1 MKKIPIGVEDFR
13 EITEND
19 YCYIDKTKL
28 IEEIIKDGSK
38 VKLFTRPRRFGKTL
52 NMSTLKYF
60 FDIKEAERNRKL
72 FKDLYIEN
80 SPVFSEQGK
89 YPVIFISMKE
99 IKGMTWEEMQIS
111 LKKIFSNLYEEYKF
125 LRENLDERNIEI
137 FDEIWK
143 RKDTDYSDSLNFL
156 NKLLGEYYNEKVVIL
171 IDEYDAPLI
180 SAYEFGYYSEALI
193 FFKGLYG
200 SVLKTNQYLKM
211 GVLTGIVRVA
221 QAGIFSDLNNLKVN
235 TVLNKNY
242 EEYFGLL
249 ENEVEKV
256 LHDYNIEYKTEDVKS
271 WYNGYKFGNVNV
283 YNPWSI
289 LNYIDNKELRAYWVN
304 TSSNVVIKEM
314 LKNSDSRVFKTLE
327 DLFAKKDVPVT
338 ISDNIALG
346 KHLSPSEIWELL
358 LFSGY
363 LTIKDKIDEDE
374 YIVRIPNQEILSF
387 FKKTFL
393 TILFGELQTVKD
405 VKYALFNKDIRG
417 LKKIIE
423 SLVLHAVSFYDKFV
437 EAQDSDC
444 HLHLCLNNHSHSDEF
459 LDYWKNNYQMLLSG
473 FFYALEGI
481 YFVYPNMESGDGR
494 PDIILEPLDKK
505 HPAYI
510 FELKK
515 LKTKAV
521 EKETEK
527 ALEQIEENRYDSVLK
542 RKGISEIIKIG
553 MVFDKKKVEF
563 KI

>member
-1 MKKIPIGVEDFR
+1 MKKIPIGVEDFKKII
-13 EITEND
+13 EEN
-19 YCYIDKTKL
+19 YYYVDKTNL
-28 IEEIIKDGSK
+28 IEKIVKDGAE

-60 FDIKEAERNRKL
+60 FDIKEREKNREL
-72 FKDLYIEN
+72 FKGLYIEN

-99 IKGMTWEEMQIS
+99 IKGITWEEMQIS
-111 LKKIFSNLYEEYKF
+111 LKKVFSNLYEEYKF
-125 LRENLDERNIEI
+125 LRESLDERNIEI
-137 FDEIWK
+137 FDEIWR

-156 NKLLGEYYNEKVVIL
+156 NKLLGEYYKKDVVIL

-180 SAYEFGYYSEALI
+180 NAYEYGYYNEALL

-235 TVLNKNY
+235 TVLNKSY
-242 EEYFGLL
+242 EEHFGLL
-249 ENEVEKV
+249 ENEVEKM
-256 LHDYNIEYKTEDVKS
+256 LHDYNIEYKLEDVKT
-271 WYNGYKFGNVNV
+271 WYNGYRFGDIYV

-314 LKNSDSRVFKTLE
+314 LKNSDSRAFKTLE
-327 DLFAKKDVPVT
+327 DLFMKKDVPVT
-338 ISDNIALG
+338 ISNNIALG

-374 YIVRIPNQEILSF
+374 YIVRIPNQEISSF

-405 VKYALFNKDIRG
+405 VKYALFNKDMRE
-417 LKKIIE
+417 LKRVIE
-423 SLVLHAVSFYDKFV
+423 QLVLHGVSFYDT
-437 EAQDSDC
+437 
-444 HLHLCLNNHSHSDEF
+444 DER
-459 LDYWKNNYQMLLSG
+459 YENNYQMLLSG

-481 YFVYPNMESGDGR
+481 YLVYPNRESGDGR
-494 PDIILEPLDKK
+494 PDLILEPLDKK
-505 HPAYI
+505 NPAYI

-515 LKTKAV
+515 GKTKNI
-521 EKETEK
+521 EKEAEK
-527 ALEQIEENRYDSVLK
+527 ALEQIDENRYDSILT
-542 RKGISEIIKIG
+542 RKGFKEIIKIG

>member
-13 EITEND
+13 EIIKND

-28 IEEIIKDGSK
+28 IEEIVKDGSK

-60 FDIKEAERNRKL
+60 FDVKEAERNRKL

-89 YPVIFISMKE
+89 YPVIFISMKGISNDTYE
-99 IKGMTWEEMQIS
+99 QTINDIRVKIKELFKENSDLIEKINKYDVPDFEKYITEKIDEAQLKNS
-111 LKKIFSNLYEEYKF
+111 LKF
-125 LRENLDERNIEI
+125 LTKTLFEV
-137 FDEIWK
+137 
-143 RKDTDYSDSLNFL
+143 Y
-156 NKLLGEYYNEKVVIL
+156 NKPVVLL
-171 IDEYDAPLI
+171 IDEYDSVI
-180 SAYEFGYYSEALI
+180 INAYENEYYQEMINFL
-193 FFKGLYG
+193 KGFYG
-200 SVLKTNQYLKM
+200 DVLKTNQYLKM

-221 QAGIFSDLNNLKVN
+221 QAGIFSDLNNLMVH
-235 TVLNKNY
+235 TVLNKD
-242 EEYFGLL
+242 EYSECFGLN
-249 ENEVEKV
+249 ENEVEKT

-289 LNYIDNKELRAYWVN
+289 LNYIYYKELKAYWVN

-417 LKKIIE
+417 LKKIIK
-423 SLVLHAVSFYDKFV
+423 SLVLHAVSFYDT
-437 EAQDSDC
+437 
-444 HLHLCLNNHSHSDEF
+444 DER
-459 LDYWKNNYQMLLSG
+459 YENNYQMLLSG

-515 LKTKAV
+515 LKTKNI

-527 ALEQIEENRYDSVLK
+527 ALEQIEENRYDSILK

-553 MVFDKKKVEF
+553 IVFDKKKVEF
-563 KI
+563 RY

>member
-1 MKKIPIGVEDFR
+1 MKKIPIGVEDFKKII
-13 EITEND
+13 EED
-19 YCYIDKTKL
+19 YYYVDKTNL
-28 IEEIIKDGSK
+28 IEKIVKDGAE

-60 FDIKEAERNRKL
+60 FDIKEKEKNKEL
-72 FKDLYIEN
+72 FKGLYIEN

-99 IKGMTWEEMQIS
+99 IKGITWEEMQIS
-111 LKKIFSNLYEEYKF
+111 LKKVFSNLYEEYKF
-125 LRENLDERNIEI
+125 LRESLDERNIEI
-137 FDEIWK
+137 FDEIWR

-156 NKLLGEYYNEKVVIL
+156 NKLLGEYYKKDVVIL

-180 SAYEFGYYSEALI
+180 NAYEYGYYNEALI

-235 TVLNKNY
+235 TILNKNY

-249 ENEVEKV
+249 ENEVEKM
-256 LHDYNIEYKTEDVKS
+256 LHDYSIEYKLEDVKT
-271 WYNGYKFGNVNV
+271 WYNGYRFGDIYV

-289 LNYIDNKELRAYWVN
+289 LNYVDNKELRAYWVN

-327 DLFAKKDVPVT
+327 DLFMKKDVPVT
-338 ISDNIALG
+338 ISNNIALG

-374 YIVRIPNQEILSF
+374 YIVRIPNQEISSF

-393 TILFGELQTVKD
+393 TILFGEFQTVKD
-405 VKYALFNKDIRG
+405 VKYALFNKDMRE
-417 LKKIIE
+417 LKRVIE
-423 SLVLHAVSFYDKFV
+423 QLVLHGVSFYDT
-437 EAQDSDC
+437 
-444 HLHLCLNNHSHSDEF
+444 DER
-459 LDYWKNNYQMLLSG
+459 YENNYQMLLSG

-481 YFVYPNMESGDGR
+481 YLVYPNRESGDGR
-494 PDIILEPLDKK
+494 PDLILEPLDRKN
-505 HPAYI
+505 PAYI

-515 LKTKAV
+515 GKTKNM
-521 EKETEK
+521 EKEAEK
-527 ALEQIEENRYDSVLK
+527 ALEQIDENRYDSILT
-542 RKGISEIIKIG
+542 RKGFKEIIKIG

>member
-1 MKKIPIGVEDFR
+1 MKKIPIGVEDFK
-13 EITEND
+13 EIIKSN
-19 YCYIDKTKL
+19 YYYVDKTRL
-28 IEEIIKDGSK
+28 IKDIIKDGSK

-60 FDIKEAERNRKL
+60 FDIREKEKNREL
-72 FKDLYIEN
+72 FKGLYIEK

-89 YPVIFISMKE
+89 YPVIFISMKG
-99 IKGMTWEEMQIS
+99 ITAITWEKMIEELKVKISRLFSDYKEM
-111 LKKIFSNLYEEYKF
+111 LK
-125 LRENLDERNIEI
+125 NLDKFNLEKFENIISQKINEAELKETLL
-137 FDEIWK
+137 FL
-143 RKDTDYSDSLNFL
+143 SDILT
-156 NKLLGEYYNEKVVIL
+156 EYYKQPVVVL

-180 SAYEFGYYSEALI
+180 TAYEFGYYNQAVA
-193 FFKGLYG
+193 FFKGMYG
-200 SVLKTNQYLKM
+200 NVLKTNVSLKM

-235 TVLNKNY
+235 TVLNKSY
-242 EEYFGLL
+242 EEHFGLL
-249 ENEVEKV
+249 ENEVEKM
-256 LHDYNIEYKTEDVKS
+256 LHNYSIEYKLEDVKT
-271 WYNGYKFGNVNV
+271 WYNGYRFGDIYV

-289 LNYIDNKELRAYWVN
+289 LNYIDNKELKAYWVN

-327 DLFAKKDVPVT
+327 DLFMKKDVPVT
-338 ISDNIALG
+338 ISNNIALG

-374 YIVRIPNQEILSF
+374 YIVRIPNQEISSF

-405 VKYALFNKDIRG
+405 VKYALFNKDMRE
-417 LKKIIE
+417 LKRVIE
-423 SLVLHAVSFYDKFV
+423 QLVLHGVSFYDT
-437 EAQDSDC
+437 
-444 HLHLCLNNHSHSDEF
+444 DER
-459 LDYWKNNYQMLLSG
+459 YENNYQMLLSG

-481 YFVYPNMESGDGR
+481 YLVYPNRESGDGR
-494 PDIILEPLDKK
+494 ADLILEPLDRKN
-505 HPAYI
+505 PAYI
-510 FELKK
+510 LELKK
-515 LKTKAV
+515 GKTKNIK
-521 EKETEK
+521 KEAET
-527 ALEQIEENRYDSVLK
+527 ALKQIEENRYDSILT
-542 RKGISEIIKIG
+542 RKGFKEIIKIG

>member
-1 MKKIPIGVEDFR
+1 MKKIPIGIDDFR
-13 EITEND
+13 KIIEED

-28 IEEIIKDGSK
+28 IEGIIKDGAE

-89 YPVIFISMKE
+89 YPVIFISMKG
-99 IKGMTWEEMQIS
+99 ITAVTWEKTVEE
-111 LKKIFSNLYEEYKF
+111 LKVKMSRLFSEYKNILESLDKFNLEKFENVINQKINEAELKETLLF
-125 LRENLDERNIEI
+125 L
-137 FDEIWK
+137 
-143 RKDTDYSDSLNFL
+143 SDVLA
-156 NKLLGEYYNEKVVIL
+156 EYYRQPVVVL

-180 SAYEFGYYSEALI
+180 TAYEFGYYSQAVA

-200 SVLKTNQYLKM
+200 NVLKTNNSLKM

-221 QAGIFSDLNNLKVN
+221 QAGIFSDLNNLMVH
-235 TVLNKNY
+235 TVLNKD
-242 EEYFGLL
+242 EYSECFGLN

-289 LNYIDNKELRAYWVN
+289 LNYIYYKELKAYWVN

-423 SLVLHAVSFYDKFV
+423 SLVLHAVSFYDT
-437 EAQDSDC
+437 
-444 HLHLCLNNHSHSDEF
+444 DER
-459 LDYWKNNYQMLLSG
+459 YENNYQMLLSG

>member
-1 MKKIPIGVEDFR
+1 MKKIPIGVEDFKKII
-13 EITEND
+13 EEN
-19 YCYIDKTKL
+19 YYYVDKTNL
-28 IEEIIKDGSK
+28 IEKIVKDGAE

-60 FDIKEAERNRKL
+60 FDIKEKEKNREL
-72 FKDLYIEN
+72 FKGLYIEN

-99 IKGMTWEEMQIS
+99 IKGITWEEMQIS
-111 LKKIFSNLYEEYKF
+111 LKKVFSNLYEEYKF
-125 LRENLDERNIEI
+125 LRESLDERNIEI
-137 FDEIWK
+137 FDEIWR

-156 NKLLGEYYNEKVVIL
+156 NKLLGEYYKKDVVIL

-180 SAYEFGYYSEALI
+180 NAYEYGYYNEALL

-235 TVLNKNY
+235 TVLNKSY
-242 EEYFGLL
+242 EEHFGLL
-249 ENEVEKV
+249 ENEVEKM
-256 LHDYNIEYKTEDVKS
+256 LHDYSIEYKLEDVKT
-271 WYNGYKFGNVNV
+271 WYNGYRFGDIYV

-327 DLFAKKDVPVT
+327 DLFMKKDVPVT
-338 ISDNIALG
+338 ISNNIALG

-374 YIVRIPNQEILSF
+374 YIVRIPNQEISTF

-405 VKYALFNKDIRG
+405 VKYALFNKDMRE
-417 LKKIIE
+417 LKRVIE
-423 SLVLHAVSFYDKFV
+423 QLVLHGVSFYDT
-437 EAQDSDC
+437 
-444 HLHLCLNNHSHSDEF
+444 DER
-459 LDYWKNNYQMLLSG
+459 YENNYQMLLSG

-481 YFVYPNMESGDGR
+481 YLVYPNRESGDSR
-494 PDIILEPLDKK
+494 PDLILEPLDKK
-505 HPAYI
+505 NPAYI

-515 LKTKAV
+515 GKTKNI
-521 EKETEK
+521 EKEAEK
-527 ALEQIEENRYDSVLK
+527 ALEQIDENRYDSILT
-542 RKGISEIIKIG
+542 RKGFKEIIKIG

>member
-1 MKKIPIGVEDFR
+1 MKKIPIGVEDFKKII
-13 EITEND
+13 EEN
-19 YCYIDKTKL
+19 YYYVDKTNL
-28 IEEIIKDGSK
+28 IEKIVKDGAE

-60 FDIKEAERNRKL
+60 FDIKEREKNREL
-72 FKDLYIEN
+72 FKGLYIEN

-99 IKGMTWEEMQIS
+99 IKGITWEEMQIS
-111 LKKIFSNLYEEYKF
+111 LKKVFSNLYEEYKF
-125 LRENLDERNIEI
+125 LRESLDERNIEI
-137 FDEIWK
+137 FDEIWR

-156 NKLLGEYYNEKVVIL
+156 NKLLGEYYKKDVVIL

-180 SAYEFGYYSEALI
+180 NAYEYGYYNEALL

-221 QAGIFSDLNNLKVN
+221 QAGIFYDLNNLKVN
-235 TVLNKNY
+235 TVLNKSY
-242 EEYFGLL
+242 EEHFGLL
-249 ENEVEKV
+249 ENEVEKM
-256 LHDYNIEYKTEDVKS
+256 LHDYNIEYKLEDVKT
-271 WYNGYKFGNVNV
+271 WYNGYRFGDIYV

-314 LKNSDSRVFKTLE
+314 LKNSDSRAFKTLE
-327 DLFAKKDVPVT
+327 DLFMKKDVPVT
-338 ISDNIALG
+338 ISNNIALG

-374 YIVRIPNQEILSF
+374 YIVRIPNQEISSF

-405 VKYALFNKDIRG
+405 VKYALFNKDMRE
-417 LKKIIE
+417 LKRVIE
-423 SLVLHAVSFYDKFV
+423 QLVLHGVSFYDT
-437 EAQDSDC
+437 
-444 HLHLCLNNHSHSDEF
+444 DER
-459 LDYWKNNYQMLLSG
+459 YENNYQMLLLG

-481 YFVYPNMESGDGR
+481 YLVYPNRESGDGR
-494 PDIILEPLDKK
+494 PDLILEPLDKK
-505 HPAYI
+505 NPAYI

-515 LKTKAV
+515 GKTKNI
-521 EKETEK
+521 EKEAEK
-527 ALEQIEENRYDSVLK
+527 VLEQIDENRYDSVLA
-542 RKGISEIIKIG
+542 RKGFKEIIKIG
-553 MVFDKKKVEF
+553 IVFDKKKVEF

>member
-13 EITEND
+13 EIIEND

-28 IEEIIKDGSK
+28 IEGIVKDGSK

-60 FDIKEAERNRKL
+60 FDVKEAERNRKL

-89 YPVIFISMKE
+89 YPVIFISMKG
-99 IKGMTWEEMQIS
+99 IKGLTWEES
-111 LKKIFSNLYEEYKF
+111 LKKIKELIKDLYTEFLF
-125 LRENLDERNIEI
+125 LR
-137 FDEIWK
+137 
-143 RKDTDYSDSLNFL
+143 DSLNIIEQKDFDKIIFMEENGNFEGSLKYLTKFL
-156 NKLLGEYYNEKVVIL
+156 KNYYQKEVIVL

-180 SAYEFGYYSEALI
+180 NAYEFGYYSEALI

-221 QAGIFSDLNNLKVN
+221 QAGIFSDLNNLMVH
-235 TVLNKNY
+235 TVLNKD
-242 EEYFGLL
+242 EYSECFGLN
-249 ENEVEKV
+249 ENEVEKT

-289 LNYIDNKELRAYWVN
+289 LNYIYYKELKAYWVN

-423 SLVLHAVSFYDKFV
+423 SLVLHAVSFYDT
-437 EAQDSDC
+437 
-444 HLHLCLNNHSHSDEF
+444 DER
-459 LDYWKNNYQMLLSG
+459 YENNYQMLLSG

-515 LKTKAV
+515 LKTKSI

-527 ALEQIEENRYDSVLK
+527 ALEQIEENRYDSILK